1 MKKYSF
7 LFVVLALMSIVCSA
21 FAELDLANLPA
32 IEEEAAADYLGKWYM
47 TKMCFGDACMPI
59 GEFGNKSFV
68 ELEADNDMVFA
79 VTNEEEP
86 TGTVKWY
93 MEDGVAKYAE
103 VMNEGEEPVV
113 RELSI
118 NEKGELVMGDAEA
131 SIIYTRE
138 APVNWGKGEVKADAA
153 LEDYLGDWYLY
164 SMSDDEMTVPVAMLG
179 MTGKLTI
186 KEDKTFDLVMDEGE
200 YKGNSFE
207 LVDGKM
213 TGVMKDEEEGREDEF
228 SADYHVE
235 GAIVMSISLPEAAD
249 LDLVWVREENLPSF
263 NLGELMSADAE
274 AETTETIEETVVAEP
289 VEAEYAEV
297 VEEAEAKPAE

>member
-1 MKKYSF
+1 MKKFSI

-32 IEEEAAADYLGKWYM
+32 IDEEAAADYLGKWYM
-47 TKMCFGDACMPI
+47 AKICFGDACMPM
-59 GEFGNKSFV
+59 GEEGNVSLV

-79 VTNEEEP
+79 VANEEEP

-131 SIIYTRE
+131 SVIYTRE
-138 APVNWGKGEVKADAA
+138 APINWGKGEVKADAT

-164 SMSDDEMTVPVAMLG
+164 SMGDDEMIAPVAMLG

-186 KEDKTFDLVMDEGE
+186 KEDKTFDIVMDEGE
-200 YKGNSFE
+200 YKDNAFE
-207 LVDGKM
+207 LTDGKM
-213 TGVMKDEEEGREDEF
+213 TGIMKDEEGREDEF

-235 GAIVMSISLPEAAD
+235 GAIVMSISMPEAAD
-249 LDLVWVREENLPSF
+249 LNVVWVREENLPTLDLST
-263 NLGELMSADAE
+263 LISAGTE
-274 AETTETIEETVVAEP
+274 AET
-289 VEAEYAEV
+289 
-297 VEEAEAKPAE
+297 EAEAVEIETVAAEPAE